1 MKADE
6 YRDKV
11 VVLAWHVDYWDRL
24 GWKDPFAD
32 QAYTA
37 RQKAYVPKLETRGLV
52 TPQILVGNAKA
63 TKEWGKKITAEGA
76 KKAHVTI
83 TAELKVATGKLTAKI
98 RLSEPA
104 LELPATAVI
113 RAVLFQKE
121 VVTKVTTGENAGKTL
136 KEFFV
141 VRKAIDPVAAIKA
154 LEDPVKV
161 TIKLPKGVEKEN
173 LGLAVLVEDPK
184 EMTTLEAAVFAL
196 P

>member
-1 MKADE
+1 
-6 YRDKV
+6 
-11 VVLAWHVDYWDRL
+11 VDYWDRL
-24 GWKDPFAD
+24 GCKDPFGD
-32 QAYTA
+32 KAYTA
-37 RQKAYVPKLETRGLV
+37 RQKAYVPKLEMRGLV

-83 TAELKVATGKLTAKI
+83 TAELKVSSGKLIANI
-98 RLSEPA
+98 RLTEPA
-104 LELPATAVI
+104 ADLPPTAVVT
-113 RAVLFQKE
+113 AVLLQKE

-136 KEFFV
+136 REFFV
-141 VRKAIDPVAAIKA
+141 VRKAHDPVAAIKA

-184 EMTTLEAAVFAL
+184 EMITLEAAVFDL